1 MKEDEIY
8 QITFS
13 EDTMTSSLHLARQK
27 TSCYGDTSGFTLINQ
42 TSGPFQHMKWNV
54 IETRV
59 EEREPSPVH
68 DDPTWYLEIINKV
81 EMLIGEVNSDM
92 DESGVELPQIL
103 DLVCQDADKRV
114 VVE

>member
-1 MKEDEIY
+1 MK
-8 QITFS
+8 
-13 EDTMTSSLHLARQK
+13 H
-27 TSCYGDTSGFTLINQ
+27 
-42 TSGPFQHMKWNV
+42 V

-103 DLVCQDADKRV
+103 DLVCQDTDKRV